1 MFFIMVLPVV
11 LVNLVSVE
19 LVVIVGECL
28 SL

>member
-11 LVNLVSVE
+11 LVNLISVE